1 MRGRCGAP
9 QPPLEGPCT
18 IYCHRYYPL
27 RSSHAPLVLYFH
39 PPVIVPFGLAQRR
52 SVNFGSCNCGGGLL
66 NTCIG
71 TSASSVPV
79 LSYNTCP
86 GLRCLTLSLHSYT
99 PTRLLLRV
107 TYPISH
113 CLPQL
118 GNDFFVHELLENVDA
133 ISPRGNARFLH
144 VRPSVPGTIQARGRR
159 FGHGNPL
166 HRARHR

>member
-1 MRGRCGAP
+1 MCEDVVA
-9 QPPLEGPCT
+9 
-18 IYCHRYYPL
+18 YHSHRSRARAQYI
-27 RSSHAPLVLYFH
+27 A
-39 PPVIVPFGLAQRR
+39 IVAILSAQRR

-66 NTCIG
+66 KPCIS
-71 TSASSVPV
+71 TSASSIPV
-79 LSYNTCP
+79 LSYGTCP
-86 GLRCLTLSLHSYT
+86 GLRCLTSSLHGYT

-107 TYPISH
+107 THPISH
-113 CLPQL
+113 CIPQL